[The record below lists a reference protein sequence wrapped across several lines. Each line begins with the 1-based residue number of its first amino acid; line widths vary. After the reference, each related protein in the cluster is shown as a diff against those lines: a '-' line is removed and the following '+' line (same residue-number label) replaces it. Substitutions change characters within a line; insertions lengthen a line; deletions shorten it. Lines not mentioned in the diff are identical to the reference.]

1 MQYTTIKGY
10 SGFGAFLTLFLFL
23 LAGVFLGFVVQVVIG
38 FQMVPSG
45 TSLDALPNALIKGM
59 KDPKNLGLVRA
70 LQVMGTLTMLFIPA
84 ILYNLVVNGKNW
96 FWLGFNK
103 HITVTQ
109 IAIGFGLIFMANV
122 LAAPLADLSKLLVAN
137 FGELDAV
144 AKKMEA
150 DYNEQ
155 VILLSNLRNWGD
167 WALALLIMAF
177 FPAVFEEVFFRGAM
191 QNLFEKWWRQPIA
204 AIIVSSIIFSII
216 HFSVYL
222 FLSRLILGFVLGLM
236 FYKTRNTW
244 VNIVAHFLNNAI
256 AVSQLFYLSKNGGV
270 QDPKAIEPEFPLWI
284 AFPALAILTG
294 LFLLLQKHSAIQKE
308 KIRVQEQL
316 LIVEADPFSSIAKK

>member
-10 SGFGAFLTLFLFL
+10 SGFGAFGILVLFLIL
-23 LAGVFLGFVVQVVIG
+23 GVALGAVVQLVIG
-38 FQMVPSG
+38 FQMVPDG
-45 TSLDALPNALIKGM
+45 TSMTAFPEALMKAM
-59 KDPKNLGLVRA
+59 KDPKNLGLLRT

-84 ILYNLVVNGKNW
+84 ILYNMVVNGKSW

-103 HITVTQ
+103 HITPTQ
-109 IAIGFGLIFMANV
+109 IAIGFGLIFMANI
-122 LAAPLADLSKLLVAN
+122 LASPLADLSKVIVAN
-137 FGELDAV
+137 FPSLDV
-144 AKKMEA
+144 MAKKMEA

-155 VILLSNLRNWGD
+155 VMLMSNLRNWGD

-191 QNLFEKWWRQPIA
+191 QNLFEKWWKTPMA
-204 AIIVSSIIFSII
+204 AIIVSSLIFSLI

-222 FLSRLILGFVLGLM
+222 FLSRAILGFVLGLM
-236 FYKTRNTW
+236 YYKTRNTW

-256 AVSQLFYLSKNGGV
+256 AVTGLFYLSRNGTV
-270 QDPKAIEPEFPLWI
+270 QNPNALEPELPIWMAI
-284 AFPALAILTG
+284 PALAILIG
-294 LFLLLQKHSAIQKE
+294 LFMLLQKYSVAQRE

-316 LIVEADPFSSIAKK
+316 LLAEADPFSSIAKK

>member
-45 TSLDALPNALIKGM
+45 TSLDALPNELLKGM

-122 LAAPLADLSKLLVAN
+122 LAAPLAELSKLVVAN
-137 FGELDAV
+137 FGELEV
-144 AKKMEA
+144 MAKKMEA

-191 QNLFEKWWRQPIA
+191 QNLFEKW
-204 AIIVSSIIFSII
+204 VF
-216 HFSVYL
+216 
-222 FLSRLILGFVLGLM
+222 
-236 FYKTRNTW
+236 
-244 VNIVAHFLNNAI
+244 
-256 AVSQLFYLSKNGGV
+256 
-270 QDPKAIEPEFPLWI
+270 
-284 AFPALAILTG
+284 
-294 LFLLLQKHSAIQKE
+294 
-308 KIRVQEQL
+308 
-316 LIVEADPFSSIAKK
+316 

>member
-45 TSLDALPNALIKGM
+45 TSLDALPNELLKGM

-122 LAAPLADLSKLLVAN
+122 LAAPLAELSKLVVSN

-155 VILLSNLRNWGD
+155 VL
-167 WALALLIMAF
+167 LALLIMAF

-284 AFPALAILTG
+284 ALPALVILTG
-294 LFLLLQKHSAIQKE
+294 LFLLLQKHSATQKE

-316 LIVEADPFSSIAKK
+316 LIAEADPFSSIAKK

>member
-10 SGFGAFLTLFLFL
+10 SGFGAFGILVLFLIL
-23 LAGVFLGFVVQVVIG
+23 GVALGAVVQLVIG
-38 FQMVPSG
+38 FQMVPAG
-45 TSLDALPNALIKGM
+45 TTMTAFSDALM
-59 KDPKNLGLVRA
+59 KSMKEPKNLGLLRA

-84 ILYNLVVNGKNW
+84 ILYNRVVNGKSW

-103 HITVTQ
+103 HITSTQ
-109 IAIGFGLIFMANV
+109 IAVGFGLIFMANV
-122 LAAPLADLSKLLVAN
+122 LASPLADLSKMVVAN
-137 FGELDAV
+137 FPSLDV
-144 AKKMEA
+144 MAKKMEA

-155 VILLSNLRNWGD
+155 VMLLSNLRNWGD

-191 QNLFEKWWRQPIA
+191 QNLFEKWWKNPMA
-204 AIIVSSIIFSII
+204 AIIVSSLIFSLI

-222 FLSRLILGFVLGLM
+222 FLSRAILGFVLGLM
-236 FYKTRNTW
+236 YYKTRNTW

-256 AVSQLFYLSKNGGV
+256 AVTGLFYLSRNGTV
-270 QDPKAIEPEFPLWI
+270 QNPNALEPELPIWTAI
-284 AFPALAILTG
+284 PALAILVG
-294 LFLLLQKHSAIQKE
+294 LFMLLQKYSVTQKE

-316 LIVEADPFSSIAKK
+316 LVAEADPFSSIAKK

>member
-1 MQYTTIKGY
+1 
-10 SGFGAFLTLFLFL
+10 
-23 LAGVFLGFVVQVVIG
+23 
-38 FQMVPSG
+38 
-45 TSLDALPNALIKGM
+45 
-59 KDPKNLGLVRA
+59 
-70 LQVMGTLTMLFIPA
+70 MLFIPA

-122 LAAPLADLSKLLVAN
+122 LAAPLADLSKLVVAN
-137 FGELDAV
+137 FGELDV
-144 AKKMEA
+144 MAKKMEA

-256 AVSQLFYLSKNGGV
+256 AVSQLLYLSRNGGV

-284 AFPALAILTG
+284 ALPALAILTG
-294 LFLLLQKHSAIQKE
+294 LFLLLQKHSATQKE

-316 LIVEADPFSSIAKK
+316 LIAEADPFSSIAKK